1 MKMASALPGLDQPV
15 SMLSDYVASQ
25 PKTLRFKNH
34 AFGGSTVTDI
44 PNNGEQPRKLFRIDA
59 KTPGM
64 SAAKR
69 VFHDAKGN
77 ALFELR
83 RNWTRQDSTITL
95 SGEGSPQL
103 ALFAPRLSCLKDSLD
118 VFVSSEKGKHGDI
131 LEVRGQDIWKK
142 NTCVYRGKDLVMQV
156 RSVNAA
162 TFYIPG
168 VSNEWDVNV
177 AQGMD
182 LSLVRIMQSNPVSVF

>member
-1 MKMASALPGLDQPV
+1 MASALPSLDQPI

-25 PKTLRFKNH
+25 PKMLRFKNH

-69 VFHDAKGN
+69 VFHDAEGN

-83 RNWTRQDSTITL
+83 RNWTSQDSTISL
-95 SGEGSPQL
+95 SGEGSPGL

-118 VFVSSEKGKHGDI
+118 VFVSKEKGNDDDI

-156 RSVNAA
+156 RSVSAA

-182 LSLVRIMQSNPVSVF
+182 LSLVCIMQSNPVLVF